1 MLTPAAHCGVT
12 VVIKKAI
19 YKNIHER
26 RIELASL
33 KMPKRCESFF
43 DAPVDVRTI
52 WRYGKG
58 TIWRYGTRGDM
69 ARHDMAQWQSGHMAG
84 DMAMRP
90 RPEMKIAPAK
100 APANAVKTL
109 GQDTN
114 AVKTLGQDTNAV
126 SSQCPMHT

>member
-114 AVKTLGQDTNAV
+114 AV

>member
-52 WRYGKG
+52 WRYGKARYGDMALVAIWQG
-58 TIWRYGTRGDM
+58 TIWR
-69 ARHDMAQWQSGHMAG
+69 SGKAAISG

-114 AVKTLGQDTNAV
+114 AV